1 MSNKFEI
8 FVAIVNKVEKPGF
21 QAGAAAAIHD
31 QFKIDNQGF
40 SLVVQGSQTAGAI
53 AAVLAVEEM
62 THGAVPF
69 INIATNTLAGSVT
82 FLKIVAEYKSDKKL
96 NHGDIVSLVG
106 NVAGIVAGFVV
117 LAGFPAAAT
126 AFTAIALGATL
137 FGAYKSQLAQDI
149 NEKIKPLF
157 EMLVK
162 NDIAQ
167 EPPES
172 FIAPDLTIKD
182 VPSINQLFA
191 GRVLAFTW
199 HPASDEI
206 KIEHLPL
213 YPLIYPI
220 PANPTYFL
228 EPASP
233 PENYNT
239 PAITPLPPHPNGG
252 ATVTIGIESINGT
265 PPAGPPPTIT
275 VPIGNQQ
282 DQYVCS
288 SGGTQDSY
296 KN

>member
-31 QFKIDNQGF
+31 QFKTDNQGF

-53 AAVLAVEEM
+53 AAVLAVEKM
-62 THGAVPF
+62 THSAVPF

-106 NVAGIVAGFVV
+106 NVAGIVAGFVL

-162 NDIAQ
+162 NDIVQ

-172 FIAPDLTIKD
+172 FIAPDLTIRD

-191 GRVLAFTW
+191 GRVTSFHLA
-199 HPASDEI
+199 S
-206 KIEHLPL
+206 
-213 YPLIYPI
+213 
-220 PANPTYFL
+220 
-228 EPASP
+228 
-233 PENYNT
+233 
-239 PAITPLPPHPNGG
+239 
-252 ATVTIGIESINGT
+252 
-265 PPAGPPPTIT
+265 
-275 VPIGNQQ
+275 
-282 DQYVCS
+282 
-288 SGGTQDSY
+288 
-296 KN
+296 